1 MRKSKQIKIF
11 DIMIYFFSF
20 IAMIGLVMPMEQGIE
35 GVLQIIIKCLSI
47 LILMVM
53 ATIILV
59 KRIFK
64 QGKVEK
70 KYKTCFI
77 IFGVIVIF
85 CAHEV
90 VVSTMGLAEGI
101 QTVHCDD
108 YKVDYH
114 NVYVAHDNY
123 LLDFEADGQKGSV
136 YITRDMYNR
145 LKHSDKEI
153 IVTYYPYIDVVDEII
168 FVE

>member
-1 MRKSKQIKIF
+1 MNKLKKSKTLKFILCFLTI
-11 DIMIYFFSF
+11 ISV
-20 IAMIGLVMPMEQGIE
+20 IAMVMPMQQGIE
-35 GVLQIIIKCLSI
+35 GVYQIILGKIAI
-47 LILMVM
+47 LILAVIIIIVF
-53 ATIILV
+53 AYKIYINKKAEKDDKICLFIITIIVLFCIY
-59 KRIFK
+59 RISFS
-64 QGKVEK
+64 
-70 KYKTCFI
+70 
-77 IFGVIVIF
+77 
-85 CAHEV
+85 A
-90 VVSTMGLAEGI
+90 MGLAEGI

-153 IVTYYPYIDVVDEII
+153 IVTYYPYIDIVDEII